1 MARLAAKQSDLGRF
15 VLLGAAIFLGGAVQ
29 GKDLM
34 GEGKPHARM
43 EPHAAVEAQTAWPA
57 VPEITGERASVWKA
71 IWGGTCPEAEEKKT
85 TGSSWS

>member
-29 GKDLM
+29 GKDLT

-43 EPHAAVEAQTAWPA
+43 EPHAAVQSQTMRPA
-57 VPEITGERASVWKA
+57 VPEIMGERASVWKA
-71 IWGGTCPEAEEKKT
+71 IWGGTCPEVEEKKT